1 MHMRQEFHC
10 DVDQG
15 TAGGGECCCRIC
27 SDLLLLLH
35 RPSLTTTAPPQLSAV
50 QSVRA
55 MHTHTGLHGLA
66 LSRYQLQ
73 TVSADLQ
80 ANRTI
85 FQSASDQQY
94 CIRYGKAVFTADEL
108 N

>member
-1 MHMRQEFHC
+1 MFIKILLLVVNVAAEFA
-10 DVDQG
+10 QI
-15 TAGGGECCCRIC
+15 CCCYRIGHL
-27 SDLLLLLH
+27 S
-35 RPSLTTTAPPQLSAV
+35 PPQHRRNCQQCSQTA
-50 QSVRA
+50 RCI
-55 MHTHTGLHGLA
+55 HTGLHGLA